1 MIIDNDVVENIS
13 PQIVLKE
20 GLNRKSSTKWYSNNG
35 NLFPELT
42 ERFRPANLPKWIDFN
57 VAFGVDLEIFGKP
70 CYRFP
75 VFSEKVLVFNS
86 DIASD
91 LFAYI
96 EDIYDGGTGR
106 IVEGLP
112 SKEELMKSY
121 WASMSTLDN
130 YLKNKPYNNPDIYI
144 FEQVPANLINYIE

>member
-1 MIIDNDVVENIS
+1 MIIDNNVVDNIT
-13 PQIVLKE
+13 PQIVMKE
-20 GLNRKSSTKWYSNNG
+20 GLNRKSSTKGYSNNG
-35 NLFPELT
+35 NFFPKLT
-42 ERFRPANLPKWIDFN
+42 ARFRPANLPKWIDLN

-70 CYRFP
+70 YYQFP
-75 VFSEKVLVFNS
+75 MFNEQVLVFNR
-86 DIASD
+86 DIASY

-130 YLKNKPYNNPDIYI
+130 
-144 FEQVPANLINYIE
+144 F